1 MKRAYSLFTV
11 KSVDEEQR
19 VIEGIATTPSTD
31 RMGDIVEPEGAQ
43 FKLPLPLL
51 WQHDS
56 KQPVGEVVAAKATPD
71 GITFQAQFAKIPEP
85 GPLKDRIDAA
95 WQSIKYKL
103 VKGMSIGFNPI
114 ESSQIKDT
122 WAEHFLKWEWLELSC
137 VTIPANV
144 DASITSI
151 KSADQALLAASG
163 DRQRQVVRL
172 SSAPGASGTKPLP
185 KGNPEMKTIAEQI
198 ASFEAKRQASA
209 ARMTEIMSKAAEE
222 GRTLNEAETQEYD
235 ATKAEI
241 KAVDEHLVRLKDHEK
256 QLVSQA
262 VEVIPAKVDGPEAGT
277 KLRGASGIISVRAP
291 QLEPGI
297 KMARYA
303 MALLR
308 AKGNL
313 NDALSLVQN
322 NKGWMDSSPELAQV
336 FKAAVA
342 TGDTTTATWASELVY
357 AANLANEFI
366 EFLRP
371 QTIIGKIPSLTRIP
385 FNVRVAG
392 QNAGS
397 SAFWVGQGQPVPVSK
412 LGTFA
417 ITLGIAKAA
426 GLVAVDDELVRSSS
440 PSAEML
446 VRNDLGKAIAQ
457 FLDQQFLDPDFAA
470 VANVSPASI
479 LNGVTPVTPSG
490 TTSAALRAD
499 VQTLIDNWL
508 AANLDPTG
516 GVFIMP
522 PTQALA
528 LSLMLNPLGQQL
540 YPDISLTGG
549 SIFGLP
555 VVTSMSAKLSGS
567 PSLGP
572 IIALINAPQ
581 SFLADDGEVTIST
594 SSEASIQMLDN
605 PTNASTG
612 GTTPTSVVSMFQ
624 TNSLA
629 IKAVRYINW
638 AKARATAA
646 QYIANTA
653 YVSGT

>member
-1 MKRAYSLFTV
+1 
-11 KSVDEEQR
+11 
-19 VIEGIATTPSTD
+19 
-31 RMGDIVEPEGAQ
+31 
-43 FKLPLPLL
+43 
-51 WQHDS
+51 
-56 KQPVGEVVAAKATPD
+56 
-71 GITFQAQFAKIPEP
+71 
-85 GPLKDRIDAA
+85 
-95 WQSIKYKL
+95 
-103 VKGMSIGFNPI
+103 
-114 ESSQIKDT
+114 
-122 WAEHFLKWEWLELSC
+122 
-137 VTIPANV
+137 
-144 DASITSI
+144 
-151 KSADQALLAASG
+151 
-163 DRQRQVVRL
+163 
-172 SSAPGASGTKPLP
+172 
-185 KGNPEMKTIAEQI
+185 MKTIAEQI

-581 SFLADDGEVTIST
+581 IFLADDGEVTIST